1 MKKPVSSFSSIC
13 FPESSDNLTQPWE
26 VAPEARSALLEKY
39 HRELEKCS
47 PRDTWVADA
56 HQKSAPY
63 PILGNEAHQRQLADL
78 SEALVL
84 AITNIVQRWWSDVH
98 ARFPERMPI
107 DPLEEKLLRWMEG
120 LGADVLRPYRFVQGS
135 WRPDFLL
142 ESSED
147 PEQIENYRI
156 CEINARF
163 FSNGFLFTAFGQQAL
178 INMGI
183 EKYGLKGATDP
194 EKVITGLN
202 KLVNPSLPLHIAK
215 GEEYGFDT
223 HMWVPYLQQNL
234 AMDVKV
240 IPPENLRLVPA
251 ATPGGY
257 KLYCLS
263 SPDSKQPQV
272 TNEVGECLEE
282 IHQLGLELHQRELL
296 AMSYEM
302 LQQISLRCFNDL
314 RTVFLVHDKRMLG
327 LVLEELDSLVSRN
340 VISLHQANILN
351 RGLVHTIIPGSTK
364 LENFI
369 ATCQSDTLF
378 KDKHML
384 KPVRSG
390 KGKGILFGDQI
401 SQDEWLSIL
410 QGMRDPFLENGKTTY
425 VVQTQIQQRR
435 YDVLLEEEK
444 GIGNFPL
451 IGTFHITHGV
461 FLGLGLWRS
470 GPGRIC
476 ALSRGGSWL
485 CTVIQQ

>member
-1 MKKPVSSFSSIC
+1 MKKPVDSFSSIC
-13 FPESSDNLTQPWE
+13 FPENSDYFYHPGE
-26 VAPEARSALLEKY
+26 VDPETRSALLEQY

-47 PRDTWVADA
+47 PRETWAGDA

-63 PILGNEAHQRQLADL
+63 PILGSVGHQRQLADL

-84 AITNIVQRWWSDVH
+84 AITDIVQRWWSDVD

-107 DPLEEKLLRWMEG
+107 DPVEEKLLQWMEG
-120 LGADVLRPYRFVQGS
+120 LGTDVLRPYRFVQGS

-163 FSNGFLFTAFGQQAL
+163 FPNGFLFIAFGQQAL

-183 EKYGLKGATDP
+183 EKHGLKGAADP
-194 EKVITGLN
+194 KRVITGLS
-202 KLVNPSLPLHIAK
+202 KLVDPSLPLHVAK
-215 GEEYGFDT
+215 GEEYGFDIRI
-223 HMWVPYLQQNL
+223 WRVF
-234 AMDVKV
+234 
-240 IPPENLRLVPA
+240 RR
-251 ATPGGY
+251 
-257 KLYCLS
+257 
-263 SPDSKQPQV
+263 
-272 TNEVGECLEE
+272 

-314 RTVFLVHDKRMLG
+314 RTVSLVHDKRMLG
-327 LVLEELDSLVSRN
+327 LVLEELNTLVSRN
-340 VISLHQANILN
+340 VISSRQAKILN
-351 RGLVHTIIPGSTK
+351 RGLVHTFIPGSTK
-364 LENFI
+364 LKNLI
-369 ATCQSDTLF
+369 TTCQSDTLF

-401 SQDEWLSIL
+401 SHDEWLSIL
-410 QGMRDPFLENGKTTY
+410 QSMRDPFLKDGETTY
-425 VVQTQIQQRR
+425 VVQTQVQQRR

-476 ALSRGGSWL
+476 ALSRGGSWV